1 MSAVGG
7 SVEPGGQ
14 QARALWFT
22 APRRAELLTEVAAK
36 PRPDQVTVRAIVS
49 LVSAG
54 TEMLVYRGEVPAS
67 DSLGLETCAGNFGFP
82 VKYGYQVVGEVV
94 AAGAEAGY
102 QPGDVVFARH
112 PHQDLFTMR
121 STNSLLTRVPRDMQ
135 PERAVFVNLLEVAL
149 NCALD
154 VPVRFGDVVVV
165 FGYGVVGSFCAQL
178 SRRTAGRLVVVDPI
192 AERRTAALSRGADA
206 AVSPEEAAGAIADVS
221 NGRGADIC
229 IEASGAPSAVQEA
242 VRACAQEG
250 TIVEVSYFGTRKVP
264 LVLSPEFHFRRQR
277 IVSSQVGSIG
287 SGLQPRWDLE
297 RRDGVAFELLKSDWV
312 ATPVSH
318 RYVFDEAPDA
328 YRVLDENARAA
339 TGILLVFDNG
349 LGIG

>member
-1 MSAVGG
+1 LG
-7 SVEPGGQ
+7 STLETGAQP
-14 QARALWFT
+14 ARALWFT
-22 APRRAELLTEVAAK
+22 APGRAELLTDVATK
-36 PRPDQVTVRAIVS
+36 PQPDQVTIRAIVS

-54 TEMLVYRGEVPAS
+54 TEMLVYRGEVPAG
-67 DSLGLETCAGNFGFP
+67 DSLGLETCAGSFGFP

-102 QPGDVVFARH
+102 HPGDIVFARH

-121 STNSLLTRVPRDMQ
+121 STNRLLSLLPRDMQ

-165 FGYGVVGSFCAQL
+165 YGYGVVGSFCGQL

-192 AERRTAALSRGADA
+192 PERRAAALSQGADA
-206 AVSPEEAAGAIADVS
+206 AVSPEEAAGVIADLS
-221 NGRGADIC
+221 NRRGADIC
-229 IEASGAPSAVQEA
+229 IDASGAPSAVQDA
-242 VRACAQEG
+242 VRATAQEG
-250 TIVEVSYFGTRKVP
+250 TIVEVSYFGARQVS
-264 LVLSPEFHFRRQR
+264 LALSPEFHFRRQR

-297 RRDGVAFELLKSDWV
+297 RRDLAAFELLKSDWV
-312 ATPVSH
+312 VTPVSH
-318 RYVFDEAPDA
+318 RYAFDEAPGA
-328 YRVLDENARAA
+328 YRILDENPRAA
-339 TGILLVFDNG
+339 TGILLVYNSG
-349 LGIG
+349 PGAG